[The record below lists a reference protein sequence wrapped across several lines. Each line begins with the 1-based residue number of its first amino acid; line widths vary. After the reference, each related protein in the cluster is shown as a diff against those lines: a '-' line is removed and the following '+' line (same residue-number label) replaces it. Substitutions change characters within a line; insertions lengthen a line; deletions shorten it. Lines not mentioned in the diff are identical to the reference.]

1 MGTLPKKA
9 LDKFDE
15 ANDHFK
21 KAVDDP
27 FDPGLPPPPPPR
39 VGLKEIKKEIIKL
52 DAKLDRIAKGLA
64 DFKDAVRMAFEEV
77 KKELNAIEENLEGNK
92 RKK

>member
-1 MGTLPKKA
+1 MGKLPKKA

-27 FDPGLPPPPPPR
+27 FDPGLPPPLPRR
-39 VGLKEIKKEIIKL
+39 VGLKEVKKEIIRL
-52 DAKLDRIAKGLA
+52 DAKVDRIAKGLA

-77 KKELNAIEENLEGNK
+77 KKELNAIEGKLEGTNE
-92 RKK
+92 KK